1 MLKSKT
7 WLARLIFLGITAC
20 IMLLLLT
27 GCNYD
32 MVDTKYS
39 FDRAVIQLPNG
50 EVIDGKVESWRDFED
65 GDQLQVKIDGNTYLV
80 HSNNCVLIDE
90 G

>member
-7 WLARLIFLGITAC
+7 WASRLIFLITVC
-20 IMLLLLT
+20 IMLLLT

-32 MVDTKYS
+32 MVDTKYN
-39 FDRAVIQLPNG
+39 FDRAVIKLPNG
-50 EVIDGKVESWRDFED
+50 EVIEGKVESWRDFED